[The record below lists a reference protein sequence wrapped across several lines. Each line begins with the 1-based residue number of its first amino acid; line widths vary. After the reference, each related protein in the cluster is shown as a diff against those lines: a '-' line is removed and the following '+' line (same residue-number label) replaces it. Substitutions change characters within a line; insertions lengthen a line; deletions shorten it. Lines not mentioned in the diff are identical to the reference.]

1 MRRSLNVLV
10 SQLPVA
16 ECRRRLEAAAEPDV
30 PIVADMRLKYGI
42 LASVDDDGFRLRV
55 RHALIHNGISSG
67 LSARFRPKPGSTL
80 IELHFY
86 TSPFWA
92 VWASLAGAVVGAA
105 LGISLVSVW
114 TRPGGASWFPA
125 AMSLLF
131 LGLLTLGFLAAR
143 RDRHDLTRFV
153 ERTLEAAPTDT
164 PGGLTSRLSGPA

>member
-1 MRRSLNVLV
+1 MRRSLNVLA

-55 RHALIHNGISSG
+55 RRALIHNGISPR
-67 LSARFRPKPGSTL
+67 LSARFRPKPGATL

-92 VWASLAGAVVGAA
+92 VWASLAGAFVGVA
-105 LGISLVSVW
+105 LGISLVAVW
-114 TRPGGASWFPA
+114 TRPGGASWLPA

-131 LGLLTLGFLAAR
+131 LGLLTLGFLSAR
-143 RDRHDLTRFV
+143 RDRHD
-153 ERTLEAAPTDT
+153 
-164 PGGLTSRLSGPA
+164 